1 MAAAKVVEA
10 AACYSCVL
18 DDCGLVCKTYD
29 ELRVLIERLGQTR
42 HMGTMKRHATYDEAY
57 KRIWQS
63 GVPPIRKFVSMQDN
77 DGKVAL
83 TPRQRA
89 IVRLARVGAAATSTE
104 ITAAHPQQQQQ
115 HLSPSTSAHD
125 SAQGHGAGVE
135 AEEAAA
141 ATTSME
147 LRIEKRPWPHFAI
160 TLFNSKRILYARTDT
175 LACRREWRYLTNSR
189 ARNCAILIDALNTE
203 LGMLATAIRLDN
215 LDLFNSIT
223 RYVFN
228 WRLNAG
234 RNARNMEI
242 PNFDILD
249 ELRTLIDS
257 RTLNVFL
264 SSAATPSS
272 AASGSEQLESR
283 RPEAPSATAL
293 SSRPGPPVMGAP
305 LPPGSASTGPTRK
318 RSKAQG
324 RTEARET

>member
-1 MAAAKVVEA
+1 MAAAKAVEA

-29 ELRVLIERLGQTR
+29 ELRVLIDRLGQMR
-42 HMGTMKRHATYDEAY
+42 HMGTMRRHATYDEAY

-63 GVPPIRKFVSMQDN
+63 GVPPIRKFMSVQDD

-104 ITAAHPQQQQQ
+104 ITAAHPHQQ
-115 HLSPSTSAHD
+115 HPPPSASTRD
-125 SAQGHGAGVE
+125 SAQQQA
-135 AEEAAA
+135 AAAAA

-147 LRIEKRPWPHFAI
+147 LRIEKRPWPQFAI
-160 TLFNSKRILYARTDT
+160 TLFNSDRILYARTDT
-175 LACRREWRYLTNSR
+175 LACRREWRYLTNAR

-242 PNFDILD
+242 PNFEILD

-264 SSAATPSS
+264 SSGATPSS
-272 AASGSEQLESR
+272 AASGSEQPESR
-283 RPEAPSATAL
+283 PPEAPSAAAL
-293 SSRPGPPVMGAP
+293 SSRPGPPVTGFP
-305 LPPGSASTGPTRK
+305 LQPGSASTGPTRK